1 MEYVLEKRKA
11 AVPKDPVISVNYNSR
26 GEIVFTVFGE
36 NTRGGQF
43 PQYIATVSVDGKYV
57 AGTENCTLDDESPT
71 SMSNIR
77 VPSDFRSIMDQRFGK
92 MEFEK
97 LMADPNLPPEFRKV
111 LEAL

>member
-11 AVPKDPVISVNYNSR
+11 DVPKEPVIRVDYNSR

-36 NTRGGQF
+36 NMRGGQF

-71 SMSNIR
+71 SMSNIKI
-77 VPSDFRSIMDQRFGK
+77 PSDFRSIMDQRFGR
-92 MEFEK
+92 ENFEK
-97 LMADPNLPPEFRKV
+97 IMTDSKLPPEFRKV
-111 LEAL
+111 FDAL